1 MPGGAEE
8 APTPAAAVVHRRVT
22 PERMRPAQILAK
34 ALNSKHRKFAEL
46 VVSGMPAGRAYEQ
59 ISISRGDSANACAAE
74 LLRRPKVAAYV
85 GAIRD
90 QSVANVVLSQEVL
103 HGHAMAIARGGDDI
117 GPQMQMEAIQ
127 YLDRCLNRNRTINIE
142 GLTLQLDASEAHVA
156 ALAYAALEGE
166 ARGSIPAE
174 DARHLI
180 ESAAM
185 VQQIMHGRTI
195 ARDMAG
201 EGAEPASQLPRIA
214 PPPPPE
220 GAGFNG
226 NGHAGN
232 GAHTAS
238 VTTPDPA
245 KPVRPKWLKTPEAI
259 AAAAKQRAAAKA
271 TKTATTRKKEEN

>member
-1 MPGGAEE
+1 MPDIEGP
-8 APTPAAAVVHRRVT
+8 PTPPEAVVHRRVT
-22 PERMRPAQILAK
+22 PERMRPAQIAAK
-34 ALNSKHRKFAEL
+34 ALNSRHRIFADL
-46 VVSGMPAGRAYEQ
+46 VLSGMPAGRAYER
-59 ISISRGDSANACAAE
+59 ISKSRGNTADTCAAE
-74 LLRRPKVAAYV
+74 LVRRPRVVSYMAAV
-85 GAIRD
+85 RD

-201 EGAEPASQLPRIA
+201 EGSEPAQPLPRIA
-214 PPPPPE
+214 PPE
-220 GAGFNG
+220 GTLT
-226 NGHAGN
+226 NGHGAHPN
-232 GAHTAS
+232 GSSSNGGSHTAS
-238 VTTPDPA
+238 VTLPDPA
-245 KPVRPKWLKTPEAI
+245 QQPVRPKWLKTPEAI
-259 AAAAKQRAAAKA
+259 AAAAKARAAAK
-271 TKTATTRKKEEN
+271 KPRKDS

>member
-1 MPGGAEE
+1 MSEEE
-8 APTPAAAVVHRRVT
+8 APPAEAVTHRRVT
-22 PERMRPAQILAK
+22 PERMRPAQIAAK
-34 ALNSKHRKFAEL
+34 ALNPKHRKFADL
-46 VVSGMPAGRAYEQ
+46 VLSGMPGGRAYEH
-59 ISISRGDSANACAAE
+59 ISDARGNSADSCALE
-74 LLRRPKVAAYV
+74 LLKRPRVATYVAAV
-85 GAIRD
+85 RD

-117 GPQMQMEAIQ
+117 GPAMQMEAIQ
-127 YLDRCLNRNRTINIE
+127 YLDRCLNRSRTINIE

-166 ARGSIPAE
+166 ARGTIPAE

-195 ARDMAG
+195 ARDMMAG
-201 EGAEPASQLPRIA
+201 DGPPQLPQIA
-214 PPPPPE
+214 PPNGTLNGHVTQQPS
-220 GAGFNG
+220 G

-232 GAHTAS
+232 GANGHTAS
-238 VTTPDPA
+238 VTIPDPV

-259 AAAAKQRAAAKA
+259 AAAAKARSAKKPA
-271 TKTATTRKKEEN
+271 KKEEN